1 HWDDVSCIQ
10 PDLLPK
16 CLGIH
21 VDLNSLWVYHSRIGS
36 TVTIYQPPST
46 VSGSDRTI
54 VATQSA
60 STITIYQQATSA
72 QPSDGSQPTGNAM
85 VSDNSFENGTSSPF
99 NTSASV
105 PSIWAE
111 VVQSG
116 PYQPR
121 SGDSYLLI
129 TFNDTASPQR
139 LRRQSTGPSGLLH
152 YNVTQ
157 LFTAS
162 AGTAYRLSAWAAE
175 VPNGNGDPQ
184 CSIVICGDGDCSS
197 SFDLTSSYSE
207 YSFIYQSPVDE
218 SSAVAT
224 FQLQCLQSGYVALD
238 DVSVTSN
245 NAAPSGNQI
254 VSTTTA
260 TTTVFR
266 TETVVQSQTFT
277 QIETTT
283 YISGSEVVLTTTVPT
298 VIYMIATVNNP
309 ITETRTVSTLLLS
322 TATATTAIPEYIN
335 VTVSSVS
342 TTTTTLTT
350 ILNSTVISYQPSL
363 VIQTEYATSTALFT
377 TTQPGVPLPASTVYQ
392 DQSTAYVTLQPS
404 TVVVTLEQPVITIT
418 PDPITRTSIL
428 DAQTSM
434 VVSILNL
441 TETVPLTLP
450 QATAYITPSPVTE
463 FITIT
468 LEPNTTTIYISV
480 TPPPLTEKM
489 NVSVTLPAETWTEV
503 QSITLPQGTET
514 IQITQTLPQ
523 VTLPMTETLQMTQTL
538 PRITETLEMT
548 QTLPQITAT
557 FERTQTL
564 PQITE
569 TLEITRNLNMTQYGP
584 TITET
589 LSLAATT
596 ASLNLTSGPV
606 VNLISSSTASAVSS
620 PAPSFVIKIVG
631 GPLDGNYLH
640 NRASSESP
648 SLIYGASGQSDA
660 AVFSINPDTKYLA
673 TSVTYAIQAGGNGHS
688 IIVPSDRNTV
698 PFTCSDLGGYL
709 ACSSADLTVFS
720 AEGSWS
726 YMSSTAYMS
735 VASPEYLAV
744 RYQISYLSL
753 PTASSS
759 NTSSAASST
768 SSYVVSSSTVASS
781 SGTSFMS
788 SSSTDTISSS
798 TSSSKSSSTDS
809 SSSGISSLTS
819 SSTIGSTSISSVVST
834 TSSAPTLTTTFVI
847 KIVGGPSDG
856 NYLHQTA
863 DPYYGFMLGLTG
875 TLSAATFFTIDS
887 RSGFLTSDEVDG
899 WATSD
904 DNYSDPSPLI
914 ASTPLDTLPVQCED
928 AGGVLN
934 CLSSNGV
941 LDTLLN
947 LDGTM
952 YLSSEALAADYDPS
966 SVVVRYEIVYQARG
980 SIPTA
985 TTSRASRSPSP
996 SATCSPIIPFQSPG
1010 ATEIPTNPCRTT
1022 YADSSNPLIM
1032 YNINCNVDY
1041 MGLTQDLYRLLQL

>member
-1 HWDDVSCIQ
+1 MLLFAVLLLASCTFAQSIISPPQNSSSNTCVKRSVLVYTSDSSTYFVTDIGTTSLVSSPTYC
-10 PDLLPK
+10 PNVSVSTLTST
-16 CLGIH
+16 
-21 VDLNSLWVYHSRIGS
+21 VFGS
-36 TVTIYQPPST
+36 TIVESAPTVTIYQPPST

-298 VIYMIATVNNP
+298 VIYMTATVNNP

-523 VTLPMTETLQMTQTL
+523 
-538 PRITETLEMT
+538 
-548 QTLPQITAT
+548 ITAT

-648 SLIYGASGQSDA
+648 SLIYGAS
-660 AVFSINPDTKYLA
+660 
-673 TSVTYAIQAGGNGHS
+673 
-688 IIVPSDRNTV
+688 
-698 PFTCSDLGGYL
+698 
-709 ACSSADLTVFS
+709 
-720 AEGSWS
+720 
-726 YMSSTAYMS
+726 
-735 VASPEYLAV
+735 
-744 RYQISYLSL
+744 
-753 PTASSS
+753 ASSS

-798 TSSSKSSSTDS
+798 TSSSESSSTDS
-809 SSSGISSLTS
+809 SSSGISSLAS

-996 SATCSPIIPFQSPG
+996 SAT
-1010 ATEIPTNPCRTT
+1010 
-1022 YADSSNPLIM
+1022 YSSNPLIM

-1041 MGLTQDLYRLLQL
+1041 MGGDTEITSKGSLKICIDYCSSKPDCKALVYNGGTCYIKNKVSAPSGAGVDGKTGTPSYYSALRVNRSELTIPEDRPGYIRSPGQRQHSSTNSADHCEHITNVMQRLKRLLNLQRS